1 MARLPQPGS
10 DNGTWGDILNEYLLQ
25 SLKPDG
31 TIQDNAVTSN
41 TLAPNSV
48 TNSALASNAV
58 NAAVIQDGSITEVLL
73 DSSLQTKI
81 NASADVSSVAGKTGI
96 VILDK
101 SDVDLGN
108 VDNTSDLG
116 KPISTATQTALNEK
130 ANDLSAVHLAGT
142 ETITGTKTFS
152 NVVTALGVSASNN
165 SNGGNQVVLN
175 NANTAGRVELNFQE
189 NGIDKGFFQYRG
201 TANAAIPNTFRFQT
215 QTGTNADIILGTNG
229 GSHFFIAGGQNSLAT
244 GNVGIGTTTPDA
256 KLSIVGE
263 VRGYSGSSY
272 SLYNTSDQ
280 ATNYERG
287 RMYWTSNKFAIHA
300 DAGGTGVSRSLVLGA
315 SNFDQITLSPG
326 NTKIT
331 VNGGSGSAGSIAMLV
346 TGSKSASSGT
356 QTILSVSPTI
366 TQTSTAG
373 YTALLINPTE
383 TSTGSGAKNLI
394 DAQVGGVSKFRVDN
408 TGAISVAAVSTTS
421 GSLVSTDGTQT
432 LTNKTLTSPQVN
444 QLLDTNGNV
453 ALTLVATASAVNYLE
468 ITNSAT
474 GSDLTIRAA
483 GSDANININ
492 VRPRGTG
499 SVYIRDGA
507 NSRLADFIPVVS
519 AANRLVFTSAV
530 AGSAPIISAAG
541 SDTNVD
547 LQLSGK
553 GTGGV
558 VLPNGN
564 PLAIYNTTDQATNYE
579 RIRSYWSS
587 NTAYVST
594 EAAGTGT
601 IRNLYVNVGN
611 ARGLLISGIPSVNGR
626 YSMNEATGFTNAVG
640 VALTNTFTTSSGT
653 NVGLSVSTTLSQTST
668 AGYTTLLLSSTET
681 TTGSG
686 AKNLIVGQ
694 VGGVTK
700 FQLNNAGQTEQGD
713 YALTGVI
720 AHFKGGSGGNAIMQ
734 FSRGTGTTASAAYD
748 FNLAGSG
755 FGIRDS
761 QTGLLAA
768 NMFSASTYAQLFVGQ
783 NGTIGNYSAVEAYLS
798 ASTHAAAAGSDIGGP
813 NLIIQGGGGTGA
825 GTPGDIRLR
834 TASTTASG
842 STVHSYTTRLTIK
855 ATTGEV
861 IIASPGT
868 GSGSVVSVD
877 GTQTLTNKRI
887 TPRVVT
893 VTAGATPAINTDNG
907 DVFIITGLTV
917 SITSMTTNLTG
928 APTDGQRIRISITG
942 TAARAITW
950 GTSFE
955 ASTVALPTTTV
966 TTNRLDTDFIWNAA
980 TSKWRVASEIPG
992 TVYVSGGTDVSVA
1005 DGGTGRSTSTTAYG
1019 IIAAGTT
1026 ATGAQQTIAPGVSG
1040 QFLKSAGTSAL
1051 GSFASI
1057 TGADVT
1063 ALPYD
1068 VSFMHTVGTRAT
1080 GYGTNTMGTRL
1091 PRNCTFTSVTFRC
1104 GTADASGNLVV
1115 ELRKNGVTVSG
1126 TSTTIAAAS
1135 QISGGTSTGSWSFV
1149 AGDIL
1154 TVYISGVGTTPGNGL
1169 IADITGVTA

>member
-1 MARLPQPGS
+1 MPRLPQPGA
-10 DNGTWGDILNEYLLQ
+10 DNGTWGDVLNEYLLQ

-31 TIQDNAVTSN
+31 TIRDNAVTSSAI
-41 TLAPNSV
+41 APNSV

-58 NAAVIQDGSITEVLL
+58 NAAIIQDGSITEVLL
-73 DSSLQTKI
+73 DSSLQAKI

-108 VDNTSDLG
+108 VDNTSDLN
-116 KPISTATQTALNEK
+116 KPIATATQTALNEK
-130 ANDLSAVHLAGT
+130 ANDSSVVHLAGP
-142 ETITGTKTFS
+142 ETITGIKTFS

-165 SNGGNQVVLN
+165 SSGGNQVVLN

-229 GSHFFIAGGQNSLAT
+229 GSHFFIAGGQNSLTA

-256 KLSIVGE
+256 KLSVVGE

-272 SLYNTSDQ
+272 SLYNTTDQ

-315 SNFDQITLSPG
+315 SSFDQITLSPG

-331 VNGGSGSAGSIAMLV
+331 VNGGSGSTGSIAMLV
-346 TGSKSASSGT
+346 TGSKSASSGI
-356 QTILSVSPTI
+356 QTVLSVSPTI

-383 TSTGSGAKNLI
+383 TSTGSGVKNLI
-394 DAQVGGVSKFRVDN
+394 DAQVDGVSKFRVDN

-421 GSLVSTDGTQT
+421 GSLVSIDGTQT
-432 LTNKTLTSPQVN
+432 LTNKTLTNPRIN
-444 QLLDTNGNV
+444 QIRDTNGNV
-453 ALTLVATASAVNYLE
+453 VIDVGAIASTANYLS
-468 ITNSAT
+468 IYGA
-474 GSDLTIRAA
+474 AA
-483 GSDANININ
+483 G
-492 VRPRGTG
+492 
-499 SVYIRDGA
+499 GA
-507 NSRLADFIPVVS
+507 VS
-519 AANRLVFTSAV
+519 L
-530 AGSAPIISAAG
+530 SAAG
-541 SDTNVD
+541 SDTDISLSLRPKGAGVIDIRVASGQAPTIQAAGPDANID
-547 LQLSGK
+547 LKLVSK
-553 GTGGV
+553 GTGSIT
-558 VLPNGN
+558 LPTGS
-564 PLAIYNTTDQATNYE
+564 PLALYNTSDQTTNYE
-579 RIRSYWSS
+579 RIRTYWSS
-587 NTAYVST
+587 NTAYFST
-594 EAAGTGT
+594 EAGGTGT
-601 IRNLYVNVGN
+601 VRNLYVNVGN
-611 ARGLLISGIPSVNGR
+611 ARGLLISGTPSVNGR

-640 VALTNTFTTSSGT
+640 VALTNTFSTSTGT
-653 NVGLSVSTTLSQTST
+653 NVGLSVSTTLTQTST

-686 AKNLIVGQ
+686 AKNLIIGQ
-694 VGGVTK
+694 VGGVAK

-713 YALTGVI
+713 YALTGVT

-768 NMFSASTYAQLFVGQ
+768 NMFSAPSYAQFFVGQ
-783 NGTIGNYSAVEAYLS
+783 NGTLGNYSAVEAYLS

-813 NLIIQGGGGTGA
+813 NLIIQAGGGTGA
-825 GTPGDIRLR
+825 GIPGDIRLR
-834 TASTTASG
+834 TASTTTPG
-842 STVHSYTTRLTIK
+842 STIHSYTTRLTIK

-917 SITSMTTNLTG
+917 AITSMTTNLTG
-928 APTDGQRIRISITG
+928 TPTDGQRIRISITG

-966 TTNRLDTDFIWNAA
+966 TTNRLDTDFIWNAT
-980 TSKWRVASEIPG
+980 TSKWRVASEMPG
-992 TVYVSGGTDVSVA
+992 TVYVSGGTDVSVT

-1068 VSFMHTVGTRAT
+1068 VSFMHTVGTRTT

-1104 GTADASGNLVV
+1104 GTADVSGNLVV

-1126 TSTTIAAAS
+1126 TSTTITAAS

-1169 IADITGVTA
+1169 IADITGVTV